1 MRNGYCTGLSSES
14 LAKRFFLNSAEYSL
28 CNISRSLS
36 IQMGRLIF
44 LDNLMVHLSEKQFD
58 LKVKMKKKVFVQ
70 SRTVH
75 LIIDGYLE

>member
-58 LKVKMKKKVFVQ
+58 LKVKRK
-70 SRTVH
+70 TVIAKILRGPLLMRH
-75 LIIDGYLE
+75 PLVW